1 MALEVGSIVEGQV
14 TGIARF
20 GAFVELPEKKTGLVH
35 ISEIANEFVSDIN
48 DFLKVNDKV
57 KVKVLSVDSNGKIAL
72 SIKQAMKDEKGTAA
86 KGHAHEQDNKVQAR
100 GHNHH
105 ERFHAMVNQKVRNSM
120 EDSRRDA
127 AMIPAHSKTS

>member
-72 SIKQAMKDEKGTAA
+72 SIK
-86 KGHAHEQDNKVQAR
+86 
-100 GHNHH
+100 
-105 ERFHAMVNQKVRNSM
+105 
-120 EDSRRDA
+120 
-127 AMIPAHSKTS
+127 